1 MQNFKDFLQGNE
13 KELTESQD
21 MIDVAIDMAIGRKS
35 LSVDIEDALEYV
47 SELTEYNEHSL
58 ALLLIARFMKNDF
71 AIAIMEAVAKQHEKQ
86 GHLSGDLK
94 EIRDGV
100 IKNMQHFDS
109 GVWEHLNQGR

>member
-13 KELTESQD
+13 KELTESQEL
-21 MIDVAIDMAIGRKS
+21 IDIASDMAIGRKS
-35 LSVDIEDALEYV
+35 VDTDDALEYV

-58 ALLLIARFMKNDF
+58 ALLLIARVMKNDF
-71 AIAIMEAVAKQHEKQ
+71 AIAVMEAVAKQHEKQ